1 MRSPGAAFELRAAL
15 TDEIRNAMQELDA
28 SPSPKPKE
36 VHKCRVHLKRA
47 RALARVGRSVAP
59 GLSAV
64 FNESARSVM
73 KSLAEAR
80 DLAALAGYARDQAKA
95 VRGKKR
101 SAFNDVADA
110 LDAERDALPPLN
122 LDAVRAGLRDLLAL
136 AQVWPE
142 ASDRQIEKGAERVA
156 KRARRAF
163 KRGRGK
169 DVAMRRHEWRKREK
183 DRLYAVTLLD
193 GHWPGKHK
201 RRKKRGESLAEA
213 LGRERD
219 ALMLIDRL
227 ERAPVLAGGEK
238 QADRLLTLLHKRR
251 QKCGARA
258 DLIGDRLHSNGA

>member
-1 MRSPGAAFELRAAL
+1 MRSPGAAFDLRAAL

-28 SPSPKPKE
+28 SPAPKPKE

-73 KSLAEAR
+73 RSLAEAR
-80 DLAALAGYARDQAKA
+80 DLAALAGYARDQAKT
-95 VRGKKR
+95 VRGKTR
-101 SAFNDVADA
+101 VAFTDVADA
-110 LDAERDALPPLN
+110 LDAQHDALPPVN
-122 LDAVRAGLRDLLAL
+122 LEAVRAGLRDLLAL

-142 ASDRQIEKGAERVA
+142 ASGRQIEKGAERVVQ
-156 KRARRAF
+156 RARRAF

-183 DRLYAVTLLD
+183 DRVYAVTLLD
-193 GHWPGKHK
+193 GHWPDKRK
-201 RRKKRGESLAEA
+201 RRKKRGERLAEA

-219 ALMLIDRL
+219 ALMLIARL
-227 ERAPVLAGGEK
+227 EHTPLLAGSEK
-238 QADRLLTLLHKRR
+238 QADRLLTLLHERR
-251 QKCGARA
+251 EKFGARA
-258 DLIGDRLHSNGA
+258 DRIGARLHRHGA